1 MYLCKMFKNL
11 SIILLITLFL
21 GSCSKYQKLLKSSD
35 YEKKYEIGIMYYEK
49 GDYTRAYNLLE
60 ELHGIYKG
68 TKRAEKVYFYLA
80 GSHYGKKE
88 YIMAGYHYGMFART
102 YPNSEYTEEAY
113 YKSAYCAYLNAS
125 PSSLDAEF
133 TREGINTLQSFVD
146 RYPKSQYVQECNNLI
161 DELRSRL
168 EAKAFRNAKLYYNI
182 TDYKAAVIS
191 LKNVLLD
198 YPDTKYHEE
207 ILYLIVKSSYVLA
220 KKSIRSKQNERYQN
234 TIDEYYVFADEFPNS
249 KKIPETEKL
258 YHKSREFL
266 NKQ

>member
-1 MYLCKMFKNL
+1 MFKNL
-11 SIILLITLFL
+11 GIILLITLFIS
-21 GSCSKYQKLLKSSD
+21 SCSKYQKLLKSSD

-49 GDYTRAYNLLE
+49 GDYTRSYNLLE

-80 GSHYGKKE
+80 GSYYGKKE

-102 YPNSEYTEEAY
+102 YPNSEYTEQAF

-133 TREGINTLQSFVD
+133 TREGIKTLQLFVD
-146 RYPKSQYVQECNNLI
+146 KYPKSEYRLECNNLI

-168 EAKAFRNAKLYYNI
+168 EDKAFRNAKLYYNI
-182 TDYKAAVIS
+182 SDYKAAVIS
-191 LKNVLLD
+191 LKNVLVD

-220 KKSIRSKQNERYQN
+220 KKSISSKQNDRYQK

-249 KKIPETEKL
+249 KKITETEKL
-258 YHKSREFL
+258 YNKSREFL
-266 NKQ
+266 NKK